1 MTESKSCATTKIY
14 IKDFNL
20 KNITKPVFDELDKYF
35 RLSNNYCEL
44 FSPSGIFIIEKNKII
59 KQLPN
64 DVPLKYIDFEG
75 VQLIL
80 DNSYFKEEEEISQIP
95 FHNFYRERTRFYY
108 SLGDDSKSKEKAK
121 LQLIVEGYYDNK
133 LNAGTLSSTK
143 RKQKY
148 ADFVVD
154 NFYFLAKEE
163 LDNYLMKKELNV
175 FLSLLK

>member
-1 MTESKSCATTKIY
+1 MTESKSCGTTKIY
-14 IKDFNL
+14 IKDFNP

-44 FSPSGIFIIEKNKII
+44 FSPSGIFIIDKNKII
-59 KQLPN
+59 KQVPN
-64 DVPLKYIDFEG
+64 DAPLKYVDFED

-80 DNSYFKEEEEISQIP
+80 DSSYFKEEEVLSQIP

-108 SLGDDSKSKEKAK
+108 SSGDDSKSKEKAK
-121 LQLIVEGYYDNK
+121 LQLIVEGHYDNK
-133 LNAGTLSSTK
+133 LNTVIVPASK
-143 RKQKY
+143 IKQKY